1 LIITDGVPDFRQN
14 DFDFRLAR
22 RRHNAASSH
31 RAGAA
36 VLRLPGRVRRHFL
49 NRGDIKEQNI
59 QARET
64 IVCGEPVIVF
74 SADGWRWYSDKA
86 EIERDQKQRE
96 QQMKPT
102 RFLRKDVTLGNL

>member
-1 LIITDGVPDFRQN
+1 M
-14 DFDFRLAR
+14 
-22 RRHNAASSH
+22 
-31 RAGAA
+31 
-36 VLRLPGRVRRHFL
+36 
-49 NRGDIKEQNI
+49 KEQNI

-86 EIERDQKQRE
+86 EIERDQKRRE